1 MRALALGLAACLAAA
16 CAAPAERPRAQ
27 PKPRPKP
34 PVLST
39 PQADERA
46 GREAAQSVEAAV
58 GVVADPELRAY
69 VQAVGARLAREA
81 PGFRYDYRFE
91 IADDWEPNAFAL
103 PGGFVYVSRGALA
116 LTASEDELANV
127 LAHEIAHVA
136 SRHAAARQH
145 VAGNALTAA
154 LQWRSLAAYSRDLE
168 SSADRLGQG
177 LAALAGY
184 DPDGMTRFLAGL
196 DRIERIRTGSPRTP
210 RFLDTHPGTT
220 TRISEMAQRAGQIQW
235 QPRPGVSAGPA
246 DHLARLEG
254 LVVEGDASQGLFT
267 GTRFL
272 HPELGFT
279 LRFPDGWTTQNTP
292 SAVGALAPD
301 RRMRITLEIAAEGSD
316 AAAAGEAW
324 LEGLGRGF
332 GLAEAGPVRITG
344 RESFRVRGHA
354 GGAHV
359 IATFLPFRGLVY
371 RIGCEGS
378 DARRLDA
385 LCTSVT
391 RSLRPLTPELLAG
404 ARERRLHVAE
414 ARAGESLGE
423 LSARTG
429 NLWSPLET
437 AAWNGL
443 DARRVFAG
451 GERVKAVREGA
462 VPAPEGGGPRAGN

>member
-1 MRALALGLAACLAAA
+1 
-16 CAAPAERPRAQ
+16 
-27 PKPRPKP
+27 
-34 PVLST
+34 VLST
-39 PQADERA
+39 PQADQQA
-46 GREAAQSVEAAV
+46 GRDASQSVEAAV
-58 GVVADPELRAY
+58 GVVNDPELRAY
-69 VQAVGARLAREA
+69 VHAVGARLAREA
-81 PGFRYDYRFE
+81 PGFRYDYQFE
-91 IADDWEPNAFAL
+91 IVDDWEPNAFAL

-136 SRHAAARQH
+136 SRHAAARQQ
-145 VAGNALTAA
+145 VAGNALMAT

-210 RFLDTHPGTT
+210 RFLDTHPGTS
-220 TRISEMAQRAGQIQW
+220 TRIAEMAQRAGQVQW
-235 QPRPGVSAGPA
+235 QPRPGVTSGPVE
-246 DHLARLEG
+246 HLARLEG
-254 LVVEGDASQGLFT
+254 LVVEGDASQGLFA
-267 GTRFL
+267 GSRFL

-301 RRMRITLEIAAEGSD
+301 RRMQITLEIAGEGAD
-316 AAAAGEAW
+316 LAAAAEAW
-324 LEGLGRGF
+324 TQSRGRGF
-332 GLAEAGPVRITG
+332 ALAEAGPVRVTG
-344 RESFRVRGHA
+344 REAFRVRGRADGA
-354 GGAHV
+354 GE
-359 IATFLPFRGLVY
+359 ISTFVPFRGLVY
-371 RIGCEGS
+371 RIGCAGT
-378 DARRLDA
+378 DARRLEA

-391 RSLRPLTPELLAG
+391 RSFRPLTPELLAG

-414 ARAGESLGE
+414 ARTGESLAE

-443 DARRVFAG
+443 EARPSFAG
-451 GERVKAVREGA
+451 GERVKLVREGA
-462 VPAPEGGGPRAGN
+462 VPAPRAPLEGARN

>member
-1 MRALALGLAACLAAA
+1 VTARAALALLLGGALLVSCGTP
-16 CAAPAERPRAQ
+16 APSQKAE

-39 PQADERA
+39 PQADQKA
-46 GREAAQSVEAAV
+46 GREASESVEAAV
-58 GVVADPELRAY
+58 GVVKDAELRAY

-81 PGFRYDYRFE
+81 PGFRYDYQFE
-91 IADDWEPNAFAL
+91 IVDAWEPNAFAL
-103 PGGFVYVSRGALA
+103 PGGFIYVSRGALA

-136 SRHAAARQH
+136 SRHAAARQQ
-145 VAGNALTAA
+145 VAGNALMAT

-168 SSADRLGQG
+168 SAADRLGQG

-196 DRIERIRTGSPRTP
+196 DRVERVRTGSARIP

-220 TRISEMAQRAGQIQW
+220 ARVAEMGQRAGQIAW
-235 QPRPGVSAGPA
+235 QPRPGVTSGAA

-267 GTRFL
+267 GTRFV

-279 LRFPDGWTTQNTP
+279 LRFPDGWTTQNTA

-301 RRMRITLEIAAEGSD
+301 RRMQIVLEIAGEGAD
-316 AAAAGEAW
+316 LAAAAEAW
-324 LEGLGRGF
+324 VEELGRGF
-332 GLAEAGPVRITG
+332 GVIESAPVRVSG
-344 RESFRVRGHA
+344 REAYRVRGRA
-354 GGAHV
+354 GEAAM
-359 IATFLPFRGLVY
+359 IATFVPFRGLVY
-371 RIGCEGS
+371 RIGCAGS
-378 DARRLDA
+378 DARRLEA

-391 RSLRPLTPELLAG
+391 RSFRPLTPELLAG
-404 ARERRLHVAE
+404 ARERRLHVAV
-414 ARAGESLGE
+414 ARAGESLAE

-429 NLWSPLET
+429 NRWSPLQT
-437 AAWNGL
+437 AAWNDL
-443 DARRVFAG
+443 DARHTFAG
-451 GERVKAVREGA
+451 GERVKWVGEGA
-462 VPAPEGGGPRAGN
+462 VPAP